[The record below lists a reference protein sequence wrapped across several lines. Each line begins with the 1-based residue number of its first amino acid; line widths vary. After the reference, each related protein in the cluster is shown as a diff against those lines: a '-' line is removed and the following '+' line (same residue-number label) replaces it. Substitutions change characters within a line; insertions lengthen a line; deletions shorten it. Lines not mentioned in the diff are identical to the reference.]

1 MRGTP
6 HIVEV
11 LDSKWDDQNK
21 CWVPCDKFVYMS
33 NNDDE
38 HYNQQFENWGELNE
52 FVAALLAAGETA
64 FGKRL

>member
-11 LDSKWDDQNK
+11 LDSKFDSQNK
-21 CWVPCDKFVYMS
+21 CWTPCDKFVYLS

-38 HYNQQFENWGELNE
+38 HYNQQFENWDELNQ
-52 FVAALLAAGETA
+52 FIHTLLKAGVEA
-64 FGKRL
+64 FGERR